1 MADQFESFL
10 GAALAPP
17 TREPDR
23 RFVGQVQARI
33 ALESRLEAE
42 RRSIVRRFGVELV
55 GIIAVAA
62 GLAWLGTAAPAAEI
76 ATESPWLLL
85 TGLLAIFGLI
95 VVALSVHGPSA
106 QTPASTN
113 PSVSTS

>member
-42 RRSIVRRFGVELV
+42 RRSIVRRFGVELIALITFAGGLV
-55 GIIAVAA
+55 WAARAEPLMEIAAESRWLAIIGLLAVF
-62 GLAWLGTAAPAAEI
+62 GLVVLAIASRSEAPAA
-76 ATESPWLLL
+76 
-85 TGLLAIFGLI
+85 
-95 VVALSVHGPSA
+95 
-106 QTPASTN
+106 ASR
-113 PSVSTS
+113 